1 MGLVLSEWS
10 YFLLSKKNVN
20 FTRMYLNMQK
30 YITLQESVAW
40 YNSYT
45 VIEKFQHFKSK
56 NSGKIQWPITIIR
69 VVEEFQLLL
78 SH

>member
-1 MGLVLSEWS
+1 MLISQERISNKALCACV
-10 YFLLSKKNVN
+10 
-20 FTRMYLNMQK
+20 NMQK